1 MKDIGYFYRNRN
13 KKNMEDIGYFYNN
26 RNKKNM
32 KDIVF
37 FYRNRN
43 KKIMKDKYIILD
55 LNMQFYNFFKR
66 NNFFY

>member
-1 MKDIGYFYRNRN
+1 MKDIVYFY
-13 KKNMEDIGYFYNN
+13 IN

-32 KDIVF
+32 KDIVYS
-37 FYRNRN
+37 YRNRN
-43 KKIMKDKYIILD
+43 KKNMKDKYIILD